1 MRAQFYFWLVWS
13 MPFKNTQRD
22 QLTSAPNF
30 HLDCKFSCYCF
41 FFTISFSLALSCC
54 CFCQC
59 AHDVWVFSLSFFHS
73 FIRCCLSNSVFSVYF
88 PFNYLFDILFFF
100 YSVLIVC
107 CYALCSLKIQACA
120 LSLGKRALA
129 FRRFTVWARLKTGR
143 HGTYAYGGR
152 SRPILRPDVLW
163 LLFFSFYSLYCGRHM
178 WEKFIESIELVDW
191 IPWISTKSRWFC
203 EWMKFVAIV
212 AFWMMN
218 GKCLSGAHTYTTHAN
233 RRVNI
238 NSAKNLN

>member
-1 MRAQFYFWLVWS
+1 MHRIFIWTV
-13 MPFKNTQRD
+13 
-22 QLTSAPNF
+22 NF
-30 HLDCKFSCYCF
+30 RVTV

-100 YSVLIVC
+100 HSVLIVC

-129 FRRFTVWARLKTGR
+129 FWRFTVWARLKTGR
-143 HGTYAYGGR
+143 HGTYAHGGR

-163 LLFFSFYSLYCGRHM
+163 LLFFLSTLCIVAATCGKNSLNPLNL
-178 WEKFIESIELVDW
+178 SIEFREFRRNLVDFANEW
-191 IPWISTKSRWFC
+191 NSSRSLRS
-203 EWMKFVAIV
+203 EW
-212 AFWMMN
+212 WMANASLEHTHTQRMRT
-218 GKCLSGAHTYTTHAN
+218 GA
-233 RRVNI
+233 
-238 NSAKNLN
+238 